1 MRPTRPAV
9 VTAVLAA
16 LAAGLFA
23 AAQPSVAASSAA
35 SPPPPPLPASDSA
48 SLSASTSA
56 PLSASAAPARLSD
69 DFNGD
74 GHRDLVLLHG
84 TYQQDHR
91 VDVVYGTASGPGTR
105 VQTIYQD
112 LPNIPGITEQFE
124 GFGQAATSADLDRDG
139 YADLV
144 VATPHEKVGTVSD
157 RGGLTVVWGGPRG
170 LGYGTVFH
178 SPVPLEGKDK
188 NWGDSFGSLVTAG
201 DFDGDGDQDLVAR
214 SDSKAGVLVL
224 LKGPFT
230 RTGKT
235 AGHEFLGKNFP
246 RPVRVDGLI
255 AGRVDGDR
263 ATDLYILGWSV
274 GEGDEDERVYFHRG
288 GAGFAT
294 RAATFR
300 VPDPTITT
308 MGSSQAF
315 ALALGDFDKDGHG
328 DLAIGRGT
336 EPVDK
341 GRGYVIVQYGGPAG
355 PDTARPMAR
364 FTQDTPGVP
373 GDPEDGDYFGMA
385 LAAGDVNGDGY
396 ADLAVAAPGENL
408 GPSGRNAGMVTVLY
422 GRAGG
427 LTGAGARVY
436 DQNKPGILG
445 VIERNDYFGRELR
458 MADYTRDGRAD
469 LMVQTRDEVGKTF
482 GMIHLLKGSPSGITG
497 TGSKI
502 YNVPSLKLP
511 YDNIG
516 SAFAG

>member
-16 LAAGLFA
+16 LAAGVFA
-23 AAQPSVAASSAA
+23 AAQPSIAAPSATPP
-35 SPPPPPLPASDSA
+35 SPLSLPVSGPLPDASA
-48 SLSASTSA
+48 SA
-56 PLSASAAPARLSD
+56 PLSASAAPAKLSD

-84 TYQQDHR
+84 TYKQDQR

-112 LPNIPGITEQFE
+112 LPNIPGITEQYE
-124 GFGQAATSADLDRDG
+124 GFGRAATSADLDRDG

-144 VATPHEKVGTVSD
+144 VATPSEKVGTVD
-157 RGGLTVVWGGPRG
+157 ARGGLTVVWGGPRG

-178 SPVPLEGKDK
+178 SPVPLEEK
-188 NWGDSFGSLVTAG
+188 NWGDSFGGLVTAG
-201 DFDGDGDQDLVAR
+201 DFNGDGNQDLVAH
-214 SDSKAGVLVL
+214 SDSTAGVVVL

-246 RPVRVDGLI
+246 RPVRIDGLI

-263 ATDLYILGWSV
+263 ATDLYILGWV
-274 GEGDEDERVYFHRG
+274 GGEGDKDEHVYFHRG

-294 RAATFR
+294 RAATFP
-300 VPDPTITT
+300 VPDPTTT
-308 MGSSQAF
+308 VSSQSF
-315 ALALGDFDKDGHG
+315 SLALGDFDKDGYG

-336 EPVDK
+336 EQVDK

-355 PDTARPMAR
+355 PDTGRPMAR

-396 ADLAVAAPGENL
+396 ADLAVGAPGENL

-445 VIERNDYFGRELR
+445 VIERNDYFGMELR

-469 LMVQTRDEVGKTF
+469 LMVQTTDTVGKTY

-516 SAFAG
+516 TAFAN